1 MKSEELLSE
10 LQHKLVSKDNDLVK
24 TIQKAESLDQEV
36 QTLRELLKENTLTL
50 KEKENVLLVN
60 IVKKC
65 V

>member
-10 LQHKLVSKDNDLVK
+10 LQQKLVSKDDDLVK

-36 QTLRELLKENTLTL
+36 QTLRGLLKENTLTL

-60 IVKKC
+60 KLKIC
-65 V
+65 M

>member
-10 LQHKLVSKDNDLVK
+10 LQHKLVSKDDDLVK

-36 QTLRELLKENTLTL
+36 QTLRGLLKENTLRL

-60 IVKKC
+60 KLKIC
-65 V
+65 M